1 MVPNEKFITTTFTN
15 WTHNNRLQRYPINF
29 QVAYQTDLEKLF
41 PLLRE
46 VVSSH
51 PKVLSGDQLPIELR
65 PDAEI
70 SKFVDSGI
78 EILVEFWM
86 EGVDDGENRV
96 GADLLFMIWTALQE
110 NGIKIPYPQREIKV
124 LNGALNHDIERARS
138 PNTDDD

>member
-1 MVPNEKFITTTFTN
+1 M
-15 WTHNNRLQRYPINF
+15 
-29 QVAYQTDLEKLF
+29 
-41 PLLRE
+41 RE